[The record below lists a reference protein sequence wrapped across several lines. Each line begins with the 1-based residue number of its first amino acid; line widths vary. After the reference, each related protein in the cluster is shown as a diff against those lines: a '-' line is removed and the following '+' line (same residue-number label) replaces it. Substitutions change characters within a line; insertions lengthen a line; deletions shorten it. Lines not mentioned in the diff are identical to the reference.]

1 MATENLKVEGTEELK
16 SKLDKLQ
23 LRNQNMEKEITKII
37 RQAVAK
43 ARAIASQRAKAS
55 IPNDPRDAYK
65 AVKTSVYKRIF
76 GGNVNILT
84 RKKSSGKS
92 SYEPPRKL
100 RQGQRGGNRVKRGGR
115 TQQMMDYQGGD
126 RGMILRWLNSG
137 TQARTA
143 GNRGGR
149 LGGNRGSIRARNWF
163 AGAGQQGI
171 EEAMRF
177 IEQEIDRLI
186 TEEFNK
192 N

>member
-1 MATENLKVEGTEELK
+1 MSTENLKIEGTEELK
-16 SKLDKLQ
+16 SKLDRLQ
-23 LRNQNMEKEITKII
+23 LHNQNMEKEVVKII
-37 RQAVAK
+37 RKAVAK
-43 ARAIASQRAKAS
+43 ARAIVSQRAKAS

-100 RQGQRGGNRVKRGGR
+100 RQGQRGGNRVKRGAR
-115 TQQMMDYQGGD
+115 TQDFMDYSGGD

-137 TQARTA
+137 TKARTA

-149 LGGNRGSIRARNWF
+149 LSGNRGSIHARNWF
-163 AGAGQQGI
+163 PGAGQQGI